1 MHRDPVPNGQDSSRG
16 VRMWVRCSVVSR
28 GVVGLLGVIFNLY
41 KPQFNPLLPGAVG
54 LQALG
59 FIWMAV
65 VFFFFPS
72 KLVAS
77 FSS

>member
-1 MHRDPVPNGQDSSRG
+1 MAKTRVG
-16 VRMWVRCSVVSR
+16 VCACGCGGLLFLG
-28 GVVGLLGVIFNLY
+28 GVVGLLGVIVNLY

-65 VFFFFPS
+65 LFFFVHS